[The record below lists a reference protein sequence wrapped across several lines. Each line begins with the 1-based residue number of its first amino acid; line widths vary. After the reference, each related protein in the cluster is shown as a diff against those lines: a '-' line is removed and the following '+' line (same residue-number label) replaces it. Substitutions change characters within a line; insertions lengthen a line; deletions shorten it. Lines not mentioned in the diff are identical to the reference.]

1 MASLRDIRRRIG
13 SVKNT
18 RKITRAM
25 KLVAGA
31 KMRKAEQAARA
42 AQPYQNTL
50 RSVLGR
56 VIAAEDSIEHP
67 LLAVPKNT
75 QDVLLVV
82 HSSDRGLCGSF
93 NAQITKF
100 ALQQKADYEAQGKT
114 VKFLAFGRKIIASL
128 KSAEC
133 EFVHEQMNCKPEDFV
148 DIANTLGD
156 KLLSLL
162 EDNAFE
168 RVIIC
173 YNEFQSVMT
182 QEPIGKQIL
191 PMQLESGNED
201 SGPAGEYLYE
211 PNGQEI
217 LADLL
222 PRSLRSQLLQSFLDT
237 EAGEQ
242 AARMQAMDNAT
253 NNAGEMIDKLS
264 LVYNRARQAAIT
276 TELTEIISGAEAL

>member
-50 RSVLGR
+50 RSVLSR

-67 LLAVPKNT
+67 LLSVPDNST
-75 QDVLLVV
+75 DVLLVV

-93 NAQITKF
+93 NAQILKF
-100 ALQQKADYEAQGKT
+100 ALAQKAKFEAEGKT
-114 VKFLAFGRKIIASL
+114 VKFLAFGRKIITSL
-128 KSAEC
+128 KGLGC
-133 EFVHEQMNCKPEDFV
+133 EFIHEQMNCKPDDFV
-148 DIANTLGD
+148 TIADALGD
-156 KLLSLL
+156 KLLALL
-162 EDNAFE
+162 DNNDFE
-168 RVIIC
+168 RVILC
-173 YNEFQSVMT
+173 YNEFQNVMT
-182 QEPIGKQIL
+182 QEPMAKQIL
-191 PMQLESGNED
+191 PMQLD
-201 SGPAGEYLYE
+201 SSDDTGSAGEYVYE

-217 LADLL
+217 LAELL
-222 PRSLRSQLLQSFLDT
+222 PRSLRSQLLQAFLDT

-253 NNAGEMIDKLS
+253 SNAGEMIDKLS